1 MPKTSFGKAL
11 CVCVVAVC
19 NACSNAPVIDGS
31 LGITGAPDWVN
42 KSSYAV
48 SKGDKAIIYA
58 VGSASPVGDLSFQIS
73 IASDRARGLIA
84 RELTYGVGDAAGNAD
99 DATRDDHQQT
109 QHHRA
114 DRTMHSLALQSLA
127 GSRIVG
133 QWRDPATQDVYVLVE
148 LDLTR
153 AATLAALRS
162 PEDRDA
168 FARYAQRV
176 MDHLAHVMLPATS
189 NGLH

>member
-1 MPKTSFGKAL
+1 M
-11 CVCVVAVC
+11 
-19 NACSNAPVIDGS
+19 
-31 LGITGAPDWVN
+31 
-42 KSSYAV
+42 
-48 SKGDKAIIYA
+48 SKGDQPIIYA

-84 RELTYGVGDAAGNAD
+84 RELSYGVGDAAGNAD
-99 DATRDDHQQT
+99 DATHDDHQQT
-109 QHHRA
+109 QHHLA
-114 DRTMHSLALQSLA
+114 NRTMHSLALQSLA

-133 QWRDPATQDVYVLVE
+133 QWRDLATQDIYVLVE

-153 AATLAALRS
+153 AAALAALRS

-176 MDHLAHVMLPATS
+176 MDHLDHVMLPAAS
-189 NGLH
+189 DNLH